1 MAAQGKGVV
10 RDLAWCAGPCTVTRP
25 FPSLIRRSDLMAYR
39 THSPQS
45 LRVLV
50 AAMVTT
56 AGWTADE
63 ARETADHLVLANLSG
78 HDSHGVGMLPLYFQS
93 LADGNLSPLSRP
105 TARLDAAPFLIIDAG
120 VALGQPA
127 ARDAVEQAATM
138 AKAAGVAILNL
149 LDAHH
154 IGRIGH
160 YAEVA
165 AAQELISLFWVNVAG
180 RPPIVAPHGAIEAR
194 FGTNPH
200 AIGIPVPGAE
210 PIILDFATSRMAH
223 GKARVA
229 LNKGVPVPPGFI
241 IDGEGRPTTEPRHVF
256 LHGLAEGEALGALLP
271 FGDHKGAGL
280 SLIAELLS
288 AGLMGAARI
297 DEKPAK
303 SWIINSLFGIL
314 IDPARLE
321 PDAGL
326 RQGRIESYLAFV
338 RAAKP
343 QDAAQ
348 PVLTPGEKERAMR
361 IVRERDGIP
370 LDDETWSQIKAAAA
384 AHGLDAESY

>member
-1 MAAQGKGVV
+1 
-10 RDLAWCAGPCTVTRP
+10 
-25 FPSLIRRSDLMAYR
+25 MAYR

-45 LRVLV
+45 LRALV
-50 AAMVTT
+50 QDMITA
-56 AGWTADE
+56 AGWGAAE
-63 ARETADHLVLANLSG
+63 ASETAEHLVLANLSG

-93 LADGNLSPLSRP
+93 LADGNLSPRSQP
-105 TARLDAAPFLIIDAG
+105 ATRLDAAPFLIIDAA
-120 VALGQPA
+120 VALGQPTARTAVDRA
-127 ARDAVEQAATM
+127 AGM
-138 AKAAGVAILNL
+138 AKAGGVAILNV

-165 AAQELISLFWVNVAG
+165 AAQGLISLFWVNVAG
-180 RPPIVAPHGAIEAR
+180 RPPIVAPHGAKEAR

-200 AIGIPVPGAE
+200 AIGIPVPGGD

-229 LNKGVPVPPGFI
+229 FNKREAVPPGFI

-256 LHGLAEGEALGALLP
+256 THGLAEGEALGALLP

-280 SLIAELLS
+280 SLVAELLS

-297 DEKPAK
+297 DQKPAK

-321 PDAGL
+321 PDEAL
-326 RQGRIESYLAFV
+326 RRERTESYLAFV

-343 QDAAQ
+343 QNAAQ
-348 PVLTPGEKERAMR
+348 PVLTPGEKERETR
-361 IVRERDGIP
+361 IARERDGIP
-370 LDDETWSQIKAAAA
+370 LDDETWSQIRAAAA
-384 AHGLDAESY
+384 AHGIDAEAY

>member
-1 MAAQGKGVV
+1 
-10 RDLAWCAGPCTVTRP
+10 
-25 FPSLIRRSDLMAYR
+25 MAYR
-39 THSPQS
+39 THRPES
-45 LRVLV
+45 LRALV
-50 AAMVTT
+50 QDMVVK
-56 AGWTADE
+56 AGWTLEE
-63 ARETADHLVLANLSG
+63 AVETAQHLVLANLSG

-93 LADGNLSPLSRP
+93 LQDGNLSPQSRP
-105 TARLDAAPFLIIDAG
+105 QTRLDAAPFLIVDAG
-120 VALGQPA
+120 VSLGQPA
-127 ARDAVEQAATM
+127 ARNAVEQAARM
-138 AKAAGVAILNL
+138 AKTGGVAILNL

-160 YAEVA
+160 YAEA
-165 AAQELISLFWVNVAG
+165 AAVHGLISLFWVNVAG
-180 RPPIVAPHGAIEAR
+180 RPPIVAPFAAKEAR

-200 AIGIPVPGAE
+200 AIGIPLPGGD

-229 LNKGVPVPPGFI
+229 LNKGEPVPPGYI

-256 LHGLAEGEALGALLP
+256 QHGLAGDEALGALLP

-297 DEKPAK
+297 DQKPAK
-303 SWIINSLFGIL
+303 SWIINSLFGVL

-326 RQGRIESYLAFV
+326 RRSRIESYLAFV
-338 RAAKP
+338 RAARP
-343 QDAAQ
+343 QDEAN
-348 PVLTPGEKERAMR
+348 PVLTPGEKERAVR
-361 IVRERDGIP
+361 IERGESGIP
-370 LDDETWSQIKAAAA
+370 LDDETWSQIRAAAA
-384 AHGLDAESY
+384 AHGIDAESY

>member
-1 MAAQGKGVV
+1 
-10 RDLAWCAGPCTVTRP
+10 
-25 FPSLIRRSDLMAYR
+25 MAYR

-45 LRVLV
+45 LRALVQDMIV
-50 AAMVTT
+50 AA
-56 AGWTADE
+56 GWSAE
-63 ARETADHLVLANLSG
+63 AAAETAAHLVLANLSG

-93 LADGNLSPLSRP
+93 LADGNLSPASRP
-105 TARLDAAPFLIIDAG
+105 QARLDAAPFLIIDAG

-127 ARDAVEQAATM
+127 ARNAVEQAAAM
-138 AKAAGVAILNL
+138 AKTGGVAILNL

-160 YAEVA
+160 YAEAA
-165 AAQELISLFWVNVAG
+165 AAQGLISLFWVNVAG
-180 RPPIVAPHGAIEAR
+180 RPPIVAPHGAREAR

-200 AIGIPVPGAE
+200 AIGIPVPGGD

-229 LNKGVPVPPGFI
+229 LNKGVAVPPGFI

-256 LHGLAEGEALGALLP
+256 PHALAQGEALGALLP

-297 DEKPAK
+297 DQKPAK

-321 PDAGL
+321 PDEAL
-326 RQGRIESYLAFV
+326 RRQRIESYLAFV

-343 QDAAQ
+343 QDESQ
-348 PVLTPGEKERAMR
+348 PVRTPGESERATR
-361 IVRERDGIP
+361 IARARDGIP
-370 LDDETWSQIKAAAA
+370 LDDETWSQIRAAAA
-384 AHGLDAESY
+384 AHGIDAERY

>member
-1 MAAQGKGVV
+1 M
-10 RDLAWCAGPCTVTRP
+10 T
-25 FPSLIRRSDLMAYR
+25 YR
-39 THSPQS
+39 THKPEA
-45 LRVLV
+45 LRALIH
-50 AAMVTT
+50 AMVTA
-56 AGWTADE
+56 AGWSDDE

-78 HDSHGVGMLPLYFQS
+78 HDSHGVGMIPLYFNA
-93 LADGNLSPLSRP
+93 LADGNLMPSSHP
-105 TARLDAAPFLIIDAG
+105 TTRLDAAPFLIVDG
-120 VALGQPA
+120 NVSLGQPA
-127 ARDAVEQAATM
+127 ARNAVEQACAM
-138 AKAAGVAILNL
+138 AKAGGVAILNL

-160 YAEVA
+160 YAEA
-165 AAQELISLFWVNVAG
+165 AAAHGMISLFWVNVAG
-180 RPPIVAPHGAIEAR
+180 RPPIVAPFAAKEAR

-200 AIGIPVPGAE
+200 AIGIPVPEGD

-229 LNKGVPVPPGFI
+229 FNKGVAVPEGYI
-241 IDGEGRPTTEPRHVF
+241 IDGDGNPTTEPRHVF
-256 LHGLAEGEALGALLP
+256 QHGLGDNEALGALLP

-297 DEKPAK
+297 DQKPAK
-303 SWIINSLFGIL
+303 SWIINSLFGIV

-321 PDAGL
+321 PDAAA
-326 RQGRIESYLAFV
+326 RKSRIESYLAFV

-343 QDAAQ
+343 QDEAH
-348 PVLTPGEKERAMR
+348 PVLAPGDKERSVR
-361 IVRERDGIP
+361 IERGRDGIP

-384 AHGLDAESY
+384 RFGLDAESF

>member
-1 MAAQGKGVV
+1 MTYRLHRPEALRALTHDMVV
-10 RDLAWCAGPCTVTRP
+10 K
-25 FPSLIRRSDLMAYR
+25 
-39 THSPQS
+39 
-45 LRVLV
+45 
-50 AAMVTT
+50 
-56 AGWTADE
+56 AGWSEAE

-93 LADGNLSPLSRP
+93 LADGNLKPESRP
-105 TARLDAAPFLIIDAG
+105 STRLDAAPFLIVDAH

-127 ARDAVEQAATM
+127 ARNAVEQAVGM
-138 AKAAGVAILNL
+138 AQAGGVAILNL
-149 LDAHH
+149 LDSHH

-165 AAQELISLFWVNVAG
+165 AEAGLMSFFWVNVAG
-180 RPPIVAPHGAIEAR
+180 RPPIVAPHAAKQAR

-200 AIGIPVPGAE
+200 AIGIPVPGNE

-229 LNKGVPVPPGFI
+229 LNKGVAVPEGYI
-241 IDGEGRPTTEPRHVF
+241 IDGEGRPTTDPRHVF
-256 LHGLAEGEALGALLP
+256 QHGLAGDETLGALLP

-297 DEKPAK
+297 DQKPAK
-303 SWIINSLFGIL
+303 SWIINSLFGVL

-321 PDAGL
+321 PDEAL
-326 RQGRIESYLAFV
+326 RRSRIESYLAFV
-338 RAAKP
+338 RAAAP
-343 QDAAQ
+343 QDPAE
-348 PVLTPGEKERAMR
+348 PVLAPGDKERQMR
-361 IVRERDGIP
+361 AERGAAGIP

-384 AHGLDAESY
+384 RFGIDAESY

>member
-1 MAAQGKGVV
+1 
-10 RDLAWCAGPCTVTRP
+10 
-25 FPSLIRRSDLMAYR
+25 MAYR

-45 LRVLV
+45 LRALV
-50 AAMVTT
+50 QDMIVK
-56 AGWTADE
+56 AGWTPDE

-93 LADGNLSPLSRP
+93 LADGNLSPLSKP
-105 TARLDAAPFLIIDAG
+105 KTRLDAAPFLIVDAQ
-120 VALGQPA
+120 VSLGQPA
-127 ARDAVEQAATM
+127 ARNAVEQAVSVALTS
-138 AKAAGVAILNL
+138 GVAILNL

-160 YAEVA
+160 YAEA
-165 AAQELISLFWVNVAG
+165 AAAHGLISLFWVNVAG
-180 RPPIVAPHGAIEAR
+180 RPPIVAPHAAKEAR

-200 AIGIPVPGAE
+200 AIGIPLPGGD

-229 LNKGVPVPPGFI
+229 LNKGEPVPSGYI
-241 IDGEGRPTTEPRHVF
+241 IDGEGRPTIEPRHVF
-256 LHGLAEGEALGALLP
+256 QHGLNDDETLGALLP

-303 SWIINSLFGIL
+303 SWIINSLFGVL

-321 PDAGL
+321 PDADL
-326 RQGRIESYLAFV
+326 RKSRIESYLAFV

-343 QDAAQ
+343 QEEAN
-348 PVLTPGEKERAMR
+348 PVLTPGDKERA
-361 IVRERDGIP
+361 VRLERGENGIP
-370 LDDETWSQIKAAAA
+370 LDDETWSQIRAAAA
-384 AHGLDAESY
+384 AHGIDAESY

>member
-1 MAAQGKGVV
+1 MQGGLGHCH
-10 RDLAWCAGPCTVTRP
+10 DLPATPTTADHPMSYRLHRP
-25 FPSLIRRSDLMAYR
+25 EA
-39 THSPQS
+39 
-45 LRVLV
+45 LRALV
-50 AAMVTT
+50 HEMIVK
-56 AGWTADE
+56 AGWTEAD

-93 LADGNLSPLSRP
+93 LLDGNLEPESQPVS
-105 TARLDAAPFLIIDAG
+105 RLDIAPFLIVDAN

-127 ARDAVEQAATM
+127 ARNAVNQACAM
-138 AKAAGVAILNL
+138 ASQGGIAVLNL

-165 AAQELISLFWVNVAG
+165 AQAGLISMFWVNVAG
-180 RPPIVAPHGAIEAR
+180 RPPIVAPFAAKEAR

-200 AIGIPVPGAE
+200 AIGIPVPGGD

-229 LNKGVPVPPGFI
+229 LNKGEQVPPGYI

-256 LHGLAEGEALGALLP
+256 THGVHGDEKLGALLP

-297 DEKPAK
+297 DQKPAK
-303 SWIINSLFGIL
+303 SWIINSLFAVL
-314 IDPARLE
+314 IDPNRLE
-321 PDAGL
+321 PDAAL
-326 RQGRIESYLAFV
+326 RRERIDSYLAFV

-343 QDAAQ
+343 QEESN
-348 PVLTPGEKERAMR
+348 PVLAPGDKERAMR
-361 IVRERDGIP
+361 IARERDGVP
-370 LDDETWSQIKAAAA
+370 LDDETWSQIAAAA
-384 AHGLDAESY
+384 KRYGIDAEAF

>member
-1 MAAQGKGVV
+1 MTDYRLHRPEA
-10 RDLAWCAGPCTVTRP
+10 LTR
-25 FPSLIRRSDLMAYR
+25 
-39 THSPQS
+39 
-45 LRVLV
+45 LV
-50 AAMVTT
+50 EAMVTA
-56 AGWTADE
+56 AGWTESQAQ
-63 ARETADHLVLANLSG
+63 ETARHLVLANLSG

-93 LADGNLSPLSRP
+93 LADGNLKPASKPVTRTDS
-105 TARLDAAPFLIIDAG
+105 APFLIVDAQIS
-120 VALGQPA
+120 LGQPSA
-127 ARDAVEQAATM
+127 ADAVAQAIAM
-138 AKAAGVAILNL
+138 AQSGGVAILNL

-160 YAEVA
+160 YAEQA
-165 AAQELISLFWVNVAG
+165 ADEGLLSFFWVNVAG
-180 RPPIVAPHGAIEAR
+180 RPPIVAPHAAKEAR

-200 AIGIPVPGAE
+200 AIGVPVPGGE
-210 PIILDFATSRMAH
+210 PLILDFATSRMAH

-229 LNKGVPVPPGFI
+229 LNKGVEVPPGYI
-241 IDGEGRPTTEPRHVF
+241 IDGEGRPTTEPKHVF
-256 LHGLAEGEALGALLP
+256 PHAIPDLPLGALLP

-280 SLIAELLS
+280 ALIAELLS

-326 RQGRIESYLAFV
+326 RRERIDSYLAFV

-343 QDAAQ
+343 QDENA
-348 PVLTPGEKERAMR
+348 PVLAPGDKERQ
-361 IVRERDGIP
+361 VRTERQASGIP
-370 LDDETWSQIKAAAA
+370 LDDETWAQITAAAA
-384 AHGLDAESY
+384 RFGIDAESF